1 MTIPSDYVNPG
12 LVLLPGIPRS
22 PWICP
27 VFQQVPF
34 VLLPLQIYVNLCV
47 MLVQPRLLI
56 ILLLLLLTLVNF
68 ISVLKRVLLQTIP
81 LMSVRVRLLLAL
93 HPRPE
98 RGRTT
103 RRSAC
108 STTPG
113 RGPANPA

>member
-1 MTIPSDYVNPG
+1 MTIPSDFVNPG
-12 LVLLPGIPRS
+12 LVLLPDIPRS
-22 PWICP
+22 PWIRP
-27 VFQQVPF
+27 VFQQAPF
-34 VLLPLQIYVNLCV
+34 VLLPLQIYVNPCL
-47 MLVQPRLLI
+47 MLVEPRPLI
-56 ILLLLLLTLVNF
+56 ILLLLLLTPVNSILV
-68 ISVLKRVLLQTIP
+68 LMRVLLQTIP
-81 LMSVRVRLLLAL
+81 LMSVCVRLLPAL